1 MRKKKI
7 PLDIEQAVR
16 VSTPPRRLC
25 SMIDGGVERTQFDL
39 SRWLARELYK
49 RVRAVLTF
57 VM

>member
-1 MRKKKI
+1 
-7 PLDIEQAVR
+7 
-16 VSTPPRRLC
+16 
-25 SMIDGGVERTQFDL
+25 MIDGGVERTQFDL